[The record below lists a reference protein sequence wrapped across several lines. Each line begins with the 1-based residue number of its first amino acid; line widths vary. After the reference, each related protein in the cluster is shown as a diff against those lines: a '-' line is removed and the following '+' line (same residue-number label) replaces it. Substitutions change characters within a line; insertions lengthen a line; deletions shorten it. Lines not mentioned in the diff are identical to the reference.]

1 MGLHR
6 PGIKRGLSR
15 RQSAAM
21 QDRWDREDADR
32 ELIEL
37 KATLV
42 GKDEQIEL
50 LKDLITKG
58 KK

>member
-1 MGLHR
+1 
-6 PGIKRGLSR
+6 
-15 RQSAAM
+15 M